1 MFVLLYDVCFVLKRT
16 INLQTNENDDMPE
29 KDIVLKN
36 NSPFRSDIT
45 KTNNMLIENAED
57 LDIVMPIY
65 DLLKYSDK
73 YSLTLESLWKYYR
86 EEIDDD
92 DDDDDDNHNDDD
104 YDALVGKSFTHKTK
118 IMEKQKKDLQKV
130 GMKETMTNHRD
141 HPCHL

>member
-1 MFVLLYDVCFVLKRT
+1 MFVLLYDVCFVLKGT

-29 KDIVLKN
+29 KDVVLKN

-57 LDIVMPIY
+57 LDTVMPIY

-92 DDDDDDNHNDDD
+92 DDDDDNHNDDD
-104 YDALVGKSFTHKTK
+104 YDALVGKSFTHKAK

>member
-1 MFVLLYDVCFVLKRT
+1 MCFVLKGT

-29 KDIVLKN
+29 KDVALKN
-36 NSPFRSDIT
+36 NSPFRSYIT

-65 DLLKYSDK
+65 DLLKHSDK
-73 YSLTLESLWKYYR
+73 YSMTLESLWKYYR
-86 EEIDDD
+86 DEIGDNDDDDDNDND
-92 DDDDDDNHNDDD
+92 DDDDDDN
-104 YDALVGKSFTHKTK
+104 ALVGKSFTHKTK

-130 GMKETMTNHRD
+130 EMKETMTNHRD